1 MNAVAVPVHSDSTP
15 YIMST
20 ISDSLLTPLHDGI
33 LDCMEILQKEA
44 ITPSSPL
51 KPMITSIFCQLLNFS
66 KFACIPPT
74 FDRLETRPLKSNRSH
89 HQHTQ
94 NHSST
99 VEWVSMNYIPFGE
112 KALNV
117 AIKLYLQTAT
127 DPTVIEGHILL
138 EIIETLKIPLSMKY
152 KCMASST
159 WKLAINSLM
168 AVLQVGLPVA
178 RKQHPEA
185 FVDVWPNLA
194 DTLDKFLFPSSACT
208 IEDRGIDEI
217 VLDETIDCQVIELLR
232 DEVLPFADEIP
243 HQFILDIVV
252 ILNKGS
258 IHSATTKNTGY
269 DAELK
274 LREEFAKTCFETLL
288 QFSLLND
295 SNANDALGHTNDIQI
310 NGNSSI
316 LNNNM
321 TGEGSVAGRLAIT
334 ALLSRFEEV
343 LKKFIEDERQSGKS
357 SLPKYRL
364 SEISFVLKAIATL
377 IISMKKAPPAKGKQT
392 LMEINSNESDTNFFS
407 VGKVAWEHLIGL
419 YPFLVDCTTTSSNEV
434 SRSLREALFQY
445 KDLLQPPQSAVNDT
459 NGLTST

>member
-1 MNAVAVPVHSDSTP
+1 MNSNRFTDQDLKQLCAVLMNAVAVPVHSDSTP

-33 LDCMEILQKEA
+33 LECMEILRKEA
-44 ITPSSPL
+44 ITASSPL
-51 KPMITSIFCQLLNFS
+51 QPMITSIFSQLLNFS

-89 HQHTQ
+89 HQHNQ

-117 AIKLYLQTAT
+117 AIKLYLETAT
-127 DPTVIEGHILL
+127 EATVVEGRILL
-138 EIIETLKIPLSMKY
+138 EIIETLKIPLAMKY

-159 WKLAINSLM
+159 WKLAINSLLS
-168 AVLQVGLPVA
+168 VLQVGLPVA
-178 RKQHPEA
+178 RKHPNPESFA
-185 FVDVWPNLA
+185 NVWPSLS

-232 DEVLPFADEIP
+232 DEILPFANEIP

-258 IHSATTKNTGY
+258 IHSATTKNVGY

-295 SNANDALGHTNDIQI
+295 SNANGAIVTTDDVQT

-316 LNNNM
+316 SDKNAS
-321 TGEGSVAGRLAIT
+321 GEGSIAGRLAIS
-334 ALLSRFEEV
+334 ALLRRFEEV
-343 LKKFIEDERQSGKS
+343 LKKFIDDERQSGKS
-357 SLPKYRL
+357 ALPKYRL

-377 IISMKKAPPAKGKQT
+377 IISMKKAPPVKGKPH
-392 LMEINSNESDTNFFS
+392 ENERTSYDDIDNTCVVFFCSGQRRVGASDWIVS
-407 VGKVAWEHLIGL
+407 VFG
-419 YPFLVDCTTTSSNEV
+419 
-434 SRSLREALFQY
+434 
-445 KDLLQPPQSAVNDT
+445 
-459 NGLTST
+459 

>member
-51 KPMITSIFCQLLNFS
+51 KPMITSIFSQLLNFS

-89 HQHTQ
+89 HQHNQ

-99 VEWVSMNYIPFGE
+99 IEWVSMNYIPFGE

-127 DPTVIEGHILL
+127 DATVIDGHILL
-138 EIIETLKIPLSMKY
+138 EIIETLKIPLAMKY

-159 WKLAINSLM
+159 WKLAINSLLS
-168 AVLQVGLPVA
+168 VLQVGLPVA
-178 RKQHPEA
+178 RKHPELFA
-185 FVDVWPNLA
+185 DVWPSLS

-217 VLDETIDCQVIELLR
+217 VLDESIDCTVIELLR
-232 DEVLPFADEIP
+232 DDILPYADEIP

-258 IHSATTKNTGY
+258 IHSATTKNIGY
-269 DAELK
+269 DADLK

-295 SNANDALGHTNDIQI
+295 SNANDAVVNTEDVQT

-316 LNNNM
+316 LNNNT
-321 TGEGSVAGRLAIT
+321 TGEGSIAGRLAIT
-334 ALLSRFEEV
+334 ALLRRFEEV
-343 LKKFIEDERQSGKS
+343 LKKFIEDDRQSGKS

-377 IISMKKAPPAKGKQT
+377 IISMKKAPPAKGKT
-392 LMEINSNESDTNFFS
+392 RDSN
-407 VGKVAWEHLIGL
+407 LIFG
-419 YPFLVDCTTTSSNEV
+419 
-434 SRSLREALFQY
+434 RW
-445 KDLLQPPQSAVNDT
+445 
-459 NGLTST
+459 